1 MWAAIG
7 TTRIAVRRLPLVA
20 AIVAALAAG
29 CAAADPTAA
38 VVKRIIDELSTQ
50 QFGRATA
57 LYTEREEMVLSPPAA
72 PAWRRGMDHEDAT
85 VREWSI
91 DALSRIGLP
100 EDVPRVVAALDD
112 PFRRVQEAAAQ
123 GLIDMDPVAAHTAFI
138 DRLSEGDAMQR
149 TIAAQGL
156 ADLGDTEAVPALV
169 GQLGDERLAAGLRGV
184 IAQSLSRLG
193 DVRAVEPLDALAGD
207 SDADTQLRRTA
218 VEALAGIDGE
228 ATVRALESLLEA
240 DDSYVQDVARR
251 VLDALKR

>member
-1 MWAAIG
+1 MG
-7 TTRIAVRRLPLVA
+7 LFEVTRLPLVA
-20 AIVAALAAG
+20 GIVAALAAG
-29 CAAADPTAA
+29 CATADPTAA

-72 PAWRRGMDHEDAT
+72 PGWRRGMDHEDAT

-91 DALSRIGLP
+91 DALSRIALP
-100 EDVPRVVAALDD
+100 EDVPLVVAALDD

-123 GLIDMDPVAAHTAFI
+123 GLIAMDPVAARAAFI

-193 DVRAVEPLDALAGD
+193 DVRAVEPLAALAGAAE
-207 SDADTQLRRTA
+207 ADTQLRRTA
-218 VEALAGIDGE
+218 VEALAGIKGE

-251 VLDALKR
+251 FLDALKR

>member
-1 MWAAIG
+1 MQG
-7 TTRIAVRRLPLVA
+7 TVTTAMRPLVA
-20 AIVAALAAG
+20 AIVAALATG

-38 VVKRIIDELSTQ
+38 IVKRIIDELSAQ

-57 LYTEREEMVLSPPAA
+57 LYTEREEMVLRPPAA

-123 GLIDMDPVAAHTAFI
+123 GLVAMDAVAARDAFI
-138 DRLSEGDAMQR
+138 ERLSEGDAMQR

-156 ADLGDTEAVPALV
+156 ADLGDTAAVPALV
-169 GQLGDERLAAGLRGV
+169 AQLGDERLAAGLRGV
-184 IAQSLSRLG
+184 VAQSLSRLG
-193 DVRAVEPLDALAGD
+193 DVRAVEPLAALAGD

-228 ATVRALESLLEA
+228 ATVRALQSLLEA

-251 VLDALKR
+251 VVEARR

>member
-1 MWAAIG
+1 M
-7 TTRIAVRRLPLVA
+7 
-20 AIVAALAAG
+20 VAALAAG
-29 CAAADPTAA
+29 CATADPTPA

-72 PAWRRGMDHEDAT
+72 PGWRRGMDHEDAT

-91 DALSRIGLP
+91 DALSRIALP
-100 EDVPRVVAALDD
+100 EDVPLVVAALDD

-123 GLIDMDPVAAHTAFI
+123 GLIDMDPVAARVAFI
-138 DRLSEGDAMQR
+138 DRLSEGDPRQQ

-169 GQLGDERLAAGLRGV
+169 GQLSDERLAAGLRGV

-193 DVRAVEPLDALAGD
+193 DVRAVEPLAALAGN

-218 VEALAGIDGE
+218 VEALAGIEGE